1 MRDLRLRCPHRTG
14 IGAPFAFRLSA
25 SATSIDANG
34 DAGGSVPVGVV
45 GSGDSLHT
53 PSNDNVTVMF

>member
-45 GSGDSLHT
+45 GSSDSLHT
-53 PSNDNVTVMF
+53 PSNDNVIVMF